1 MDVMDNAAPSVG
13 QVFHPKP
20 LANKIRATQVN
31 NNRKGEEDEIYPGG
45 L

>member
-1 MDVMDNAAPSVG
+1 MDVVDNAAPSVG

-31 NNRKGEEDEIYPGG
+31 YNCKVEEK
-45 L
+45 LLA